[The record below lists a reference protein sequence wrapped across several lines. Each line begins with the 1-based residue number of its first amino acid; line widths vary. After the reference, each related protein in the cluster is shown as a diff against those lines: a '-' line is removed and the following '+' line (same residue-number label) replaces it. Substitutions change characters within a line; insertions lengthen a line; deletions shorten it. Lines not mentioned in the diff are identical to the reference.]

1 MTQKT
6 NKLYNLLTIP
16 FLYSFIQ
23 KIFSGESVRKDL
35 VRNYIKKKNV
45 SVLDIGCGTAEIL
58 EILPG
63 SKYFG
68 YDIEPKYVNYAKL
81 KYGKK
86 GKFYCKKFTS
96 KEIKKLPK
104 FDYVLYFG
112 VMHHLNNLELIKL
125 IKTTKK
131 VIKKS
136 GKLITIDPLII
147 ENQNIFARFAIKRDR
162 GNNVRTENE
171 YKKIIKT
178 SFVKIKSKIIH
189 QKFLPYTWFITI
201 SEK

>member
-23 KIFSGESVRKDL
+23 KIFSGESVRKNL

-68 YDIEPKYVNYAKL
+68 YDIEPKYINYAKL
-81 KYGKK
+81 KYEKK

-112 VMHHLNNLELIKL
+112 GMSLARKQILPAYVVVFFPSLVAFLIGL
-125 IKTTKK
+125 G
-131 VIKKS
+131 V
-136 GKLITIDPLII
+136 
-147 ENQNIFARFAIKRDR
+147 
-162 GNNVRTENE
+162 
-171 YKKIIKT
+171 YKKLDWM
-178 SFVKIKSKIIH
+178 S
-189 QKFLPYTWFITI
+189 
-201 SEK
+201 